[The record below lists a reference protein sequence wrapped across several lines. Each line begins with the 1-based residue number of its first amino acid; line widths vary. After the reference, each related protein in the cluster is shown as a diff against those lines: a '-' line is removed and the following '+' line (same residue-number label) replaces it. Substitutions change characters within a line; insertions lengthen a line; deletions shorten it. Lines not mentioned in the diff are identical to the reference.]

1 MICKRDWEFDE
12 IRLLIQNREDSDHH
26 LCLNLTEFSDGIQF
40 FFFCQCDIG
49 LYNTALPFLF
59 CFFVRYTSCL
69 LGYSPPLNELTR
81 TKKAKYIV
89 KIICRNVFST
99 QFTTSVEDGPR

>member
-40 FFFCQCDIG
+40 FFF
-49 LYNTALPFLF
+49 F
-59 CFFVRYTSCL
+59 FFVNVILACITL
-69 LGYSPPLNELTR
+69 LFHFFF
-81 TKKAKYIV
+81 
-89 KIICRNVFST
+89 VFL
-99 QFTTSVEDGPR
+99 

>member
-40 FFFCQCDIG
+40 FFFF
-49 LYNTALPFLF
+49 FL
-59 CFFVRYTSCL
+59 SM
-69 LGYSPPLNELTR
+69 
-81 TKKAKYIV
+81 
-89 KIICRNVFST
+89 
-99 QFTTSVEDGPR
+99 